1 MKKILLLLLLFVQT
15 SCVTKYLWSD
25 KEYKERIS
33 QFLVGTDGRYVVF
46 VGDSYHYIFTD
57 NSETLKGILSLGKN
71 IVKID
76 AKETRLKLDKNNN
89 VDGELVMVGSS
100 LSLTPQEL
108 YSLRMIGVYPDR
120 YNEILVRMKVS
131 GRRYA
136 AKYIGNNQSQLST
149 PQTVT
154 IRYSDSNAIKD
165 VGKVAVTPIAVG
177 VDAVLLIGKVVVKV
191 FEL

>member
-1 MKKILLLLLLFVQT
+1 MKKILILALLFIQT
-15 SCVTKYLWSD
+15 SCVTKALWGD

-57 NSETLKGILSLGKN
+57 NSETLKAILSLGKN

-76 AKETRLKLDKNNN
+76 TKATRLKLDKNNN

-100 LSLTPQEL
+100 LSLTSQEL

-136 AKYIGNNQSQLST
+136 AKYIGGGQGQLSNS
-149 PQTVT
+149 QVIT
-154 IRYSDSNAIKD
+154 IRYNNSNVIKD